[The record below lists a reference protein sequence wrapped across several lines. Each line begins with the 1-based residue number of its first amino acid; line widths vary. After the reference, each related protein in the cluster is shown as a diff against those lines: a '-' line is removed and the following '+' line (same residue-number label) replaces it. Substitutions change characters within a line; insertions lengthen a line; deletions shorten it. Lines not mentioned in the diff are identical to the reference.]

1 MTALDET
8 VIRAEAFHERS
19 GKDSPVGFL
28 SGLWAVTGLILMGIG
43 MALHAPSGTLLAG
56 MR

>member
-1 MTALDET
+1 MTAPDET
-8 VIRAEAFHERS
+8 VIHAEALHSRS

-28 SGLWAVTGLILMGIG
+28 AGLWAVTGVILMGIG

>member
-1 MTALDET
+1 MTAPDET
-8 VIRAEAFHERS
+8 VIHTEAFHERS

-28 SGLWAVTGLILMGIG
+28 AGLWAVTGVILMGIG